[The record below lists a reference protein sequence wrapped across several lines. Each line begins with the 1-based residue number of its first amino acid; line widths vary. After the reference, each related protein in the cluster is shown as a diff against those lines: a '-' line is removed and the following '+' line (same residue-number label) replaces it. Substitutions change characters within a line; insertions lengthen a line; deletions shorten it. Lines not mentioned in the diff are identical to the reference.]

1 MYKNIN
7 EVKEVAKEVTIQVSY
22 ADEGGK
28 ETRKMYSGLKNTITN
43 EQILSL
49 KRFFEQLTDD
59 AVTEVIK
66 ITKEEVEE
74 DG

>member
-1 MYKNIN
+1 M
-7 EVKEVAKEVTIQVSY
+7 AKEVTIQVSY

-28 ETRKMYSGLKNTITN
+28 ATRKMYSGLKNTITN

-74 DG
+74 NG